1 MENDNNNNKKD
12 NLNKENRNFKN
23 QNNYYSNKDNKPHFY
38 NTKYSGNS
46 RRQNYNNNNHY
57 NHHYN
62 NYNHYYNKRQFE
74 QKPNF
79 INSSGKTFDNDKRGN
94 YNDNKYDTSRIKKT
108 YFGEGENSN
117 DETKLKFVGKLKNP
131 NTDDIKAPK
140 RNYNEY
146 NINNKYYD
154 RKDKTEEEKENEPE
168 KIIYRNSKKQINDES
183 NENLKDLDTKGD
195 LFLEKFKK
203 ISEQSNIV
211 NTERKEPKR
220 KYYNYIQKGSLNSI
234 EDQLDKDDY
243 IKDDNEYY
251 HSYRKNNYKKKKNY
265 YNNEYNNYNEYND
278 DEIINEI
285 TNPNQYEKKFEKVEE
300 KKEMKIIKKKSE
312 DKAEKKVEDLHE
324 KVTISFKNDAK
335 SLKDLLG

>member
-57 NHHYN
+57 NHNYN

-79 INSSGKTFDNDKRGN
+79 INSSGKTFDNVKRGN
-94 YNDNKYDTSRIKKT
+94 YNDNKYDISRIKT
-108 YFGEGENSN
+108 YSGEGGNN
-117 DETKLKFVGKLKNP
+117 KNETKLKFIGKFKNP
-131 NTDDIKAPK
+131 NSDDIKAPK

-154 RKDKTEEEKENEPE
+154 KKLKMEEEKENEPG
-168 KIIYRNSKKQINDES
+168 KIVFRNSKKQINDES

-195 LFLEKFKK
+195 LFLEKFNK
-203 ISEQSNIV
+203 ISEQSNVI

-220 KYYNYIQKGSLNSI
+220 KFYNYFQKGTSNSI
-234 EDQLDKDDY
+234 DEDDYY
-243 IKDDNEYY
+243 IKDENENLKN
-251 HSYRKNNYKKKKNY
+251 YRKNNYQKKKNY
-265 YNNEYNNYNEYND
+265 YNNEYDNYNEYNND
-278 DEIINEI
+278 NEIINEI

-300 KKEMKIIKKKSE
+300 KKEMKIIKKKNE
-312 DKAEKKVEDLHE
+312 DKPEKKVEDLHE
-324 KVTISFKNDAK
+324 KVTFNFENQAK